1 MQLSYNEL
9 FIYSFFMVSPT
20 SQQTRVY
27 EWMSRNLPLS
37 RHVILND
44 VTSMYTV
51 INVVGPK
58 SKELLTELSNSSME
72 LAPFSYKKVNM
83 GYASDVMVMSF
94 THTGEPG
101 YCLYIPSEYA
111 LHVYHKLMTVS
122 A

>member
-1 MQLSYNEL
+1 
-9 FIYSFFMVSPT
+9 MVSPT

-27 EWMSRNLPLS
+27 EWMTRNLEACRDSMVHLK
-37 RHVILND
+37 D

-58 SKELLTELSNSSME
+58 ARELMSELSNSDMN
-72 LAPFSYKKVNM
+72 LPPFSYKKVNV

-94 THTGEPG
+94 THTGEAG

-111 LHVYHKLMTVS
+111 LHIYYRLLRVIIVHVNFLRCTH
-122 A
+122 